1 VTYSGGQRSAKKA
14 ATAAPGNVLQG
25 VADFLNRA
33 GIGVSRS
40 AAAAERGPRLVPL
53 RSDQLPPGAFMKET
67 GEVRGM
73 SSEMVPKG
81 GYMTE
86 TGRVYVPEGFA
97 GFQRQGPPVPGRLQ
111 NAPVAPILPPPTTQA
126 AAVAPSGS
134 RGAAPGQGTTP
145 IVQSSDDQYRQ
156 LLSQYGALTKAG
168 EQEKA
173 EQLGMEIWN
182 KKYGKT
188 AMAQPGGAVGARN
201 PLMEKMFDYQAGAST
216 TNPSYAGSTIG
227 SEDFAMAANAVPA
240 PWNQQGVKVSSDFS
254 GVVPFQAAK
263 TTGEGMP
270 AFQTTGEKA
279 EEFLRNVK
287 LGSLF

>member
-1 VTYSGGQRSAKKA
+1 MAPKKSTLETDPFGVPKALFGGA
-14 ATAAPGNVLQG
+14 GNALQG
-25 VADFLNRA
+25 VADFLNRVQ
-33 GIGVSRS
+33 GRPIGR
-40 AAAAERGPRLVPL
+40 AAAAEPVPT
-53 RSDQLPPGAFMKET
+53 P
-67 GEVRGM
+67 
-73 SSEMVPKG
+73 
-81 GYMTE
+81 
-86 TGRVYVPEGFA
+86 
-97 GFQRQGPPVPGRLQ
+97 QRQGPTRDIYEQPGVGYFDRGSGRFLGG
-111 NAPVAPILPPPTTQA
+111 APSAPPLPP
-126 AAVAPSGS
+126 SGG

-188 AMAQPGGAVGARN
+188 AMAQPGGAVGQVN
-201 PLMEKMFDYQAGAST
+201 PLMADMFGRQSSASAAA
-216 TNPSYAGSTIG
+216 PSYAGVQAQPMG
-227 SEDFAMAANAVPA
+227 SEDFARAANSVPA
-240 PWNQQGVKVSSDFS
+240 PWNQQGAQVSSDFA

-279 EEFLRNVK
+279 AEFLTKMKIGRA
-287 LGSLF
+287 F

>member
-1 VTYSGGQRSAKKA
+1 MPGQIW
-14 ATAAPGNVLQG
+14 GLLQG
-25 VADFLNRA
+25 VGRKLGRA
-33 GIGVSRS
+33 GQYLSSEKAARDYTNLLSGQLPQVGRS
-40 AAAAERGPRLVPL
+40 AAA
-53 RSDQLPPGAFMKET
+53 
-67 GEVRGM
+67 
-73 SSEMVPKG
+73 
-81 GYMTE
+81 
-86 TGRVYVPEGFA
+86 
-97 GFQRQGPPVPGRLQ
+97 QGPTRDIYEQPGVGYFDRGSGRFLGG
-111 NAPVAPILPPPTTQA
+111 APSAPPLPPP
-126 AAVAPSGS
+126 GG

-188 AMAQPGGAVGARN
+188 AMAQPGGAVGAFN
-201 PLMEKMFDYQAGAST
+201 PLMQATFGYQKSAST
-216 TNPSYAGSTIG
+216 TNPSYAGSKIG
-227 SEDFAMAANAVPA
+227 SEDFAMVANAVPA
-240 PWNQQGVKVSSDFS
+240 PWNQQGVKVSSDFA

>member
-1 VTYSGGQRSAKKA
+1 VAPRKSTLETDPFGVPKALFGGA
-14 ATAAPGNVLQG
+14 GNALQG
-25 VADFLNRA
+25 VADFLNRVQ
-33 GIGVSRS
+33 GRPIGR
-40 AAAAERGPRLVPL
+40 AAAAEPVSTP
-53 RSDQLPPGAFMKET
+53 
-67 GEVRGM
+67 
-73 SSEMVPKG
+73 
-81 GYMTE
+81 
-86 TGRVYVPEGFA
+86 
-97 GFQRQGPPVPGRLQ
+97 QRQGPTRDIYEQPGVGYFDRGSGRFLGG
-111 NAPVAPILPPPTTQA
+111 APSAPPLPP
-126 AAVAPSGS
+126 SGGG
-134 RGAAPGQGTTP
+134 GAAPGQGTTP

-201 PLMEKMFDYQAGAST
+201 PLIEKMFGYQAGASE
-216 TNPSYAGSTIG
+216 TNPSYAGSKIG

>member
-1 VTYSGGQRSAKKA
+1 MAPRKSTLETDPFGVPKALFGGA
-14 ATAAPGNVLQG
+14 GNALQG
-25 VADFLNRA
+25 VADFLNRVQ
-33 GIGVSRS
+33 GRPIGR
-40 AAAAERGPRLVPL
+40 AAAAEPVPN
-53 RSDQLPPGAFMKET
+53 P
-67 GEVRGM
+67 
-73 SSEMVPKG
+73 
-81 GYMTE
+81 
-86 TGRVYVPEGFA
+86 
-97 GFQRQGPPVPGRLQ
+97 QRQGPTRDIYEQPGVGWFDRSSGRFLGG
-111 NAPVAPILPPPTTQA
+111 
-126 AAVAPSGS
+126 APS
-134 RGAAPGQGTTP
+134 APKLPTPGQGPTP

-201 PLMEKMFDYQAGAST
+201 PLMEKMFGYQAGAST